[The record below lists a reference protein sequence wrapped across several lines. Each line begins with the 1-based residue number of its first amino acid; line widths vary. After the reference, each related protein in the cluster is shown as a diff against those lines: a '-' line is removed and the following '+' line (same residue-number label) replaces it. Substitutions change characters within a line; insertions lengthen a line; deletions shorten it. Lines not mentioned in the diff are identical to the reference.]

1 MSQLENRV
9 GEKMASLGMMETGGE
24 TNLQGV
30 VAKMQAEI
38 QRKFKRF
45 TQIDA

>member
-1 MSQLENRV
+1 MSQLESRV

>member
-9 GEKMASLGMMETGGE
+9 GEKLASIGVMDTGGE